1 MKMELREELTSL
13 SAFLFC
19 SSVAA
24 VFCKIKNPLQKLEFE
39 KHEKLELTK
48 GTDSTWYLA
57 RGPFP
62 GPISWFLFV
71 DLTFVFEWT
80 EEEEA
85 CLALVVRAN
94 RNGVVAREEKGEQF
108 GEGKW
113 GFLVHQIDLQP

>member
-1 MKMELREELTSL
+1 MQQQLNFSSKKPKMKMEMREELTSV

-19 SSVAA
+19 KPQRRCSGVAV

-57 RGPFP
+57 REPFP

-71 DLTFVFEWT
+71 DLTV
-80 EEEEA
+80 
-85 CLALVVRAN
+85 CV
-94 RNGVVAREEKGEQF
+94 
-108 GEGKW
+108 
-113 GFLVHQIDLQP
+113 